1 MRLHRLFRSTKWT
14 YALGEIGIVTIGILL
29 ALALNNWNEARLERQ
44 REIASLREIQS
55 ALRSDLKDVRY
66 NAAFHRQGQTSTE
79 VILRH
84 LREDLPYA
92 DSLDRH
98 FGQVLNITFL
108 VESST
113 AYETLKSRGLELIS
127 NDSLR
132 TAIVQLYDVDHQIIE
147 KLETID
153 EQMTAAD
160 FQPYYLHRFDDVV
173 LFRTATPLDYAA
185 LQEDHAFEQMLA
197 WRAQQRDRTVPAY
210 AALEQKVEGLIA
222 TIDQEIVRL
231 Q

>member
-1 MRLHRLFRSTKWT
+1 MRLRRLLRSMNWK
-14 YALGEIGIVTIGILL
+14 YALGEIGIVTIGVLL
-29 ALALNNWNEARLERQ
+29 ALGLNNWNEARLERQ

-55 ALRSDLKDVRY
+55 ALRSDLQDIRQNVDS
-66 NAAFHRQGQTSTE
+66 HRRGKNSTE

-98 FGQVLNITFL
+98 FGGVLNATFL

-132 TAIVQLYDVDHQIIE
+132 AAIARLYDVDYQIIE
-147 KLETID
+147 RLEGID
-153 EQMTAAD
+153 REMMGAD
-160 FQPYYLHRFDDVV
+160 FHPFYLRNFDDVV
-173 LFRTATPLDYAA
+173 LFQTATPVDYAA
-185 LQEDHAFEQMLA
+185 LQQNHAFEQMLS
-197 WRAQQRDRTVPAY
+197 WRAQQRDRTAPAY
-210 AALEQKVEGLIA
+210 AALEQKVEKLIGA
-222 TIDQEIVRL
+222 IDREIARL
-231 Q
+231 R